1 MRYKY
6 MVIMMVYGAQT
17 ASFYHDANVA
27 LAAMESVNAAVGF
40 AELYE
45 YDEDEDGYV
54 RIATTEG

>member
-1 MRYKY
+1 MMYKY
-6 MVIMMVYGAQT
+6 MVVMMVYGAQT
-17 ASFYHDANVA
+17 ANFYHDANVA
-27 LAAMESVNAAVGF
+27 MAAMMGVDAAVGF